1 MRGTYESEK
10 HNKPEGATHYIEGTI
25 DYLFTWVDL
34 NSSKIYIG
42 GGKWEDCRTICYK
55 DLKPIPNGEVRKT
68 IEQLEQENAQLKGLN
83 AAYRLA
89 YDLEKLSDE
98 ELQTFKIENKETI
111 EKLFKLLRGNYE

>member
-10 HNKPEGATHYIEGTI
+10 HNMPKGATHYIEGTI
-25 DYLFTWVDL
+25 DHLFEWYDL
-34 NSSKIYIG
+34 NSSKVYVG
-42 GGKWEDCRTICYK
+42 GGEWVRFYGTIDDK
-55 DLKPIPNGEVRKT
+55 DLKPIPNGDVRKT

-111 EKLFKLLRGNYE
+111 EKLFKLLDK